1 LTAAAACGRPGLRA
15 SWGAHALSAAG
26 GLCRQMVAGRAGRGV
41 IAAQPGPAIACFS
54 TSMLAPGLLDDDIAC
69 SMCSN
74 AFCLSAV
81 GRATALVDDIAR
93 SISASAS
100 SFAALDITYRYGSL
114 VCVVNKRLT
123 DRYPYLVFLAFSFG
137 PCFFLD
143 SRRGPHAL
151 RHWEQRAAA
160 SVSADPRGRDSQHR
174 EPAGHRNRKRRP
186 KPPLGAPEYLC
197 K

>member
-1 LTAAAACGRPGLRA
+1 
-15 SWGAHALSAAG
+15 
-26 GLCRQMVAGRAGRGV
+26 MVAGRAGRGV

-123 DRYPYLVFLAFSFG
+123 TVIRISFSLLFLLDRAFSSIHGAAPMLSDTGSSGRRRVSVPTLEDGIASIGSLPATAIASAG
-137 PCFFLD
+137 PSPRSVRLNIQTSLAC
-143 SRRGPHAL
+143 
-151 RHWEQRAAA
+151 A
-160 SVSADPRGRDSQHR
+160 SDCY
-174 EPAGHRNRKRRP
+174 
-186 KPPLGAPEYLC
+186 LGDCDAELVVWARVVAWVD
-197 K
+197 